1 MKTNIFSTSKLI
13 VLALPL
19 LLLTACKKAPTADF
33 TFEVD
38 GSEVVFTFSGEG
50 DVTTYDWDFGDG
62 NISSETNPTHS
73 YSSGGDFGVT
83 LTVTNEDGDD
93 SKSKTVTIEASS
105 GSSANPELSLGDADG
120 AFYAINTN
128 TVQTTAGFE
137 IVLKIGTSVAW
148 FQDGGGFVEAGDVE
162 WHQGSNSEMLDFNA
176 AASTYSWVE
185 IEQPSDGF
193 NNNGISYTMT
203 GGNGFSSIG
212 GTGLAN
218 LYPFPGSEKVGES
231 NETVDGDAAYN
242 LAHDGSISNAD
253 SIYFSIYG
261 PDNSVL
267 KRLGGT
273 ETQASFTEDEMN
285 SLGKGSAILQIAAF
299 NITSDESTGKKFYM
313 VNESVASKTV
323 IID

>member
-1 MKTNIFSTSKLI
+1 MKTNLFFTTKLI
-13 VLALPL
+13 AFALPL

-38 GSEVVFTFSGEG
+38 GSEAAFTFSGEG
-50 DVTTYDWDFGDG
+50 DVSSYTWDFGDG
-62 NISSETNPTHS
+62 NASSEMSPTHA
-73 YSSGGDFGVT
+73 YLTGGDFEVT
-83 LTVTNEDGDD
+83 LTVSNEDGDD
-93 SKSKTVTIEASS
+93 SKTKTVTIEAAS
-105 GSSANPELSLGDADG
+105 GSSANPELTFGDADG

-128 TVQTTAGFE
+128 TVQTTAGFD
-137 IVLKIGTSVAW
+137 IVLSIGTSLAW
-148 FQDGGGFVEAGDVE
+148 FQDGGSFVEVGDVQ
-162 WHQGSNSEMLDFNA
+162 WHQGSTSEILDFNT

-185 IEQPSDGF
+185 LEQPSEGF
-193 NNNGISYTMT
+193 NNDGISYTVG
-203 GGNGFSSIG
+203 GGNGFPAIG
-212 GTGLAN
+212 GTGLSN
-218 LYPFPGSEKVGES
+218 LYPFPGAQKVREV

-242 LAHDGSISNAD
+242 LAHDGSISNAA

-273 ETQASFTEDEMN
+273 ETYAPFTEEEMN

-323 IID
+323 TID